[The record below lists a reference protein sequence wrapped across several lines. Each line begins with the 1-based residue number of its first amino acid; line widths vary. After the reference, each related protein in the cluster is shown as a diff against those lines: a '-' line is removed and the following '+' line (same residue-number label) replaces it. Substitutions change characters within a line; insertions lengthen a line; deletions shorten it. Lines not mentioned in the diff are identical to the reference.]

1 MKLYDGDNPK
11 KKLKI
16 TAEDFQSNSND
27 TDFFDDLYID
37 NENKEA
43 PTEKSST
50 DIQYPPIESEEE
62 IQHLITKMENMNHRL
77 FEYHIVNLSEK
88 K

>member
-1 MKLYDGDNPK
+1 MKLYDGVNPK
-11 KKLKI
+11 QKLKS

-50 DIQYPPIESEEE
+50 DIQYPPLKVRKKFRTLS
-62 IQHLITKMENMNHRL
+62 TKWK
-77 FEYHIVNLSEK
+77 I
-88 K
+88 